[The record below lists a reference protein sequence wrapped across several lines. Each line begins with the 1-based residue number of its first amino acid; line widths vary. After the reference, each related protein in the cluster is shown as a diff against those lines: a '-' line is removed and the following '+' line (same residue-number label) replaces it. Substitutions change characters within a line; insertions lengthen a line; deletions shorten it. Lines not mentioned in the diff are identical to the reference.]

1 MKRKREKGGGAW
13 LGAELALQLEYLY
26 GHITPNVGTLCKQQ
40 RIGSKI
46 QMRIRI
52 RPMCNVCA
60 GVCVYVFEYHRIAHS
75 LCLFVCLRIFL
86 HSIFINCVVCLT

>member
-1 MKRKREKGGGAW
+1 MQQFLISEMSVHSFRRWQGCEAQEGGRGGAW

-60 GVCVYVFEYHRIAHS
+60 GVCV
-75 LCLFVCLRIFL
+75 
-86 HSIFINCVVCLT
+86 CVRV

>member
-1 MKRKREKGGGAW
+1 MQQFLISEMSVHSFRRWLGCVGQESGGGGAW

-26 GHITPNVGTLCKQQ
+26 GHITPNAGTLCKQQ

-52 RPMCNVCA
+52 RPMCNVCLCVS
-60 GVCVYVFEYHRIAHS
+60 VCARV
-75 LCLFVCLRIFL
+75 
-86 HSIFINCVVCLT
+86 